1 LNSKKPQCPVGLN
14 TLIIKTNPIS
24 SASTNAPNPYVYVLC
39 GHVHGNHKWGVK
51 NDNHES
57 RECPLCR
64 TVGPLIPIIP
74 GIEPAFYV
82 IPNTNDESTT
92 SHAFH
97 PCGHMT
103 SQSTALYWSKIKVP
117 YGKENMKYV
126 CIYKICN
133 F

>member
-1 LNSKKPQCPVGLN
+1 
-14 TLIIKTNPIS
+14 
-24 SASTNAPNPYVYVLC
+24 
-39 GHVHGNHKWGVK
+39 VK
-51 NDNHES
+51 NDNNEL

-82 IPNTNDESTT
+82 IPNGDDESTT
-92 SHAFH
+92 SYAFH

-117 YGKENMKYV
+117 YGKKNMSM
-126 CIYKICN
+126 IYFLNIFFLGTKGLKSICP
-133 F
+133 FCSIVLSETKPFVRLIFQDSIHRQ